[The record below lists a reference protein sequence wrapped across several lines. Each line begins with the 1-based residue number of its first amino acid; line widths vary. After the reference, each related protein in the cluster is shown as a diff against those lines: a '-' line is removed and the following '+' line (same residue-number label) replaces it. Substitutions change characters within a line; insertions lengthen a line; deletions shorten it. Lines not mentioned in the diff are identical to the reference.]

1 MNQPRILEEVQGEQT
16 MVKAI
21 RLNVRDQVATVLG
34 DATSGEDIKVYSQDM
49 EKLTEVKA
57 LQKIPFGNKVAL
69 EDIEKDITLYKGG
82 YPIGYVVKNIK
93 AGDLVHVQNV
103 RSSHIDIP
111 EGIIGEIIKQMD
123 IREEI

>member
-1 MNQPRILEEVQGEQT
+1 MEELAE
-16 MVKAI
+16 
-21 RLNVRDQVATVLG
+21 VRV
-34 DATSGEDIKVYSQDM
+34 
-49 EKLTEVKA
+49 

-69 EDIEKDITLYKGG
+69 EDIKKDATLYKGG
-82 YPIGYVVKNIK
+82 YPIGCVIK
-93 AGDLVHVQNV
+93 EIKVGDLVHVQNV

>member
-1 MNQPRILEEVQGEQT
+1 

-21 RLNVRDQVATVLG
+21 RLNGRDQVATVLG
-34 DATSGEDIKVYSQDM
+34 DATSGEHIKIYSQDM
-49 EKLTEVKA
+49 EELAEVKA
-57 LQKIPFGNKVAL
+57 LQRILFGNKVAL
-69 EDIEKDITLYKGG
+69 EDIEKDATLYKGG
-82 YPIGYVVKNIK
+82 YPIGRVIKSIK

-111 EGIIGEIIKQMD
+111 KGIIDEIIKQMD

>member
-1 MNQPRILEEVQGEQT
+1 

-82 YPIGYVVKNIK
+82 YPIGCVVKNIK